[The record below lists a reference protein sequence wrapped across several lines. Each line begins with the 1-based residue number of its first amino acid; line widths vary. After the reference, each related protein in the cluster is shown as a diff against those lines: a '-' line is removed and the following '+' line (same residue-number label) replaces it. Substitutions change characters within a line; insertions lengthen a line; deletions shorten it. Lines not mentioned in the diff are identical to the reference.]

1 MDILTAI
8 KIRNLDGT
16 YSDPIPISALA
27 ENIVYDK
34 DHTLLDAIGTIDIDE
49 LGSLQDQ
56 ILELKQRG
64 IDAATANAN
73 QVPVADGQG
82 GWSWQDK
89 TNTSNQV
96 TNLSNVGGVNITQAL
111 NSLNDLAQSNQEK
124 ILNMNSTAVNNNSSV
139 EGKTVSAALDVLSN
153 KINNIDTMKAIS
165 VSLSKS
171 SYTINVKQ
179 NSDIDYSDCFTDIQV
194 LQGSTDVTD
203 LCTFSFTPSYGV
215 YGVWIASSHRY
226 KITELMDVTKG
237 HVVFN
242 ISYKGVT
249 LTRTFSIVLVYDGES
264 TIHTEIESSAGN
276 IFRGNN
282 ITTTLTCRVYQ
293 GTEEIT
299 NKVSSFRWEKYNAD
313 GTLDEKWSRP
323 LAGNVIN
330 ITNADVYD
338 RAVFKCEV
346 TI

>member
-27 ENIVYDK
+27 ENIVYDNN
-34 DHTLLDAIGTIDIDE
+34 HTLLEALGTIDVDR

-56 ILELKQRG
+56 ILELKQKG
-64 IDAATANAN
+64 IDAAAASAN

-82 GWSWQDK
+82 SWSWQDK
-89 TNTSNQV
+89 TNTSSQV
-96 TNLSNVGGVNITQAL
+96 TNLSNVEGLNVTQAL
-111 NSLNDLAQSNQEK
+111 NSLNSLTSSNQER
-124 ILNMNSTAVNNNSSV
+124 ILNMNSTAVSNSSSV
-139 EGKTVSAALDVLSN
+139 EGQTVSAALDTLSN
-153 KINNIDTMKAIS
+153 KIDNIDTLKAIS
-165 VSLSKS
+165 VSLSKGS
-171 SYTINVKQ
+171 CTINVKQ
-179 NSDIDYSDCFTDIQV
+179 NTDIDYTDCFTDIQV

-203 LCTFSFTPSYGV
+203 LCTYSFIPSYGV
-215 YGVWIASSHRY
+215 YGVWIASTHRY
-226 KITELMDVTKG
+226 KITELADVTKG

-249 LTRTFSIVLVYDGES
+249 FTRTFSIVLTYDGES

-282 ITTTLTCRVYQ
+282 ISTTLTCRVYQ
-293 GTEEIT
+293 GTQEIT
-299 NKVSSFRWEKYNAD
+299 NKVSSFKWKKYNAN
-313 GTLDEKWSRP
+313 GTLDGSWTRP

-338 RAVFKCEV
+338 RAVFRCEV